1 MKKTI
6 SSTISVVILILVTAQ
21 LVIASVSSNST
32 QSNQDISLTRRDIH
46 PQPRTPLLETIT
58 ASYNPQ
64 LLTVN
69 SSNYIGNIQVEIV
82 GNYEL
87 TYTFS
92 VSASSYSEYIDIST
106 LESGSY
112 TVIITTSGSIYT
124 GGLEL

>member
-6 SSTISVVILILVTAQ
+6 SSTISVVILVLVTTQ

-69 SSNYIGNIQVEIV
+69 SSNYFGNIQVEIV
-82 GNYEL
+82 GNDEL

-92 VSASSYSEYIDIST
+92 VSALSYSEYIDIST

-112 TVIITTSGSIYT
+112 TVIITTSSSIYT

>member
-6 SSTISVVILILVTAQ
+6 SSTISVVILILVTTQ

-69 SSNYIGNIQVEIV
+69 S
-82 GNYEL
+82 L
-87 TYTFS
+87 
-92 VSASSYSEYIDIST
+92 
-106 LESGSY
+106 
-112 TVIITTSGSIYT
+112 
-124 GGLEL
+124 